1 MHDPADTQPDYP
13 IAQRFG
19 LYRLGDDP
27 LTSNWLVVVSRHE
40 RCLARAPGVV
50 AAPVRFRPIVFL
62 GDLPLGSDDGLP
74 TTGVLETDTLLWVRK
89 QDLDHLV
96 GILAHRHHRR
106 LRRALA
112 AALGLRPP

>member
-1 MHDPADTQPDYP
+1 MPEPADTLLDYP

-27 LTSNWLVVVSRHE
+27 LTSNWLVVVSRYE

-50 AAPVRFRPIVFL
+50 AAPVRFRPIIFL
-62 GDLPLGSDDGLP
+62 GDLPLGPDDGLP
-74 TTGVLETDTLLWVRK
+74 RDAVLETDTLLWIRK
-89 QDLDHLV
+89 QDLGHLV

>member
-1 MHDPADTQPDYP
+1 MFPHTEAPDYP

-27 LTSNWLVVVSRHE
+27 ATARWLVVVSRYE

-50 AAPVRFRPIVFL
+50 AAPVRFRPVIFL
-62 GDLPLGSDDGLP
+62 GDLPLGPDDGLP
-74 TTGVLETDTLLWVRK
+74 SRGVLETDTLLWIRK
-89 QDLDHLV
+89 EHLGHLV

-112 AALGLRPP
+112 AALGLRTP

>member
-1 MHDPADTQPDYP
+1 MQPPQPDRDYP

-27 LTSNWLVVVSRHE
+27 ATARWLVVVSRYE

-50 AAPVRFRPIVFL
+50 AAPVRFRPVIFL
-62 GDLPLGSDDGLP
+62 GDLPLGPEDGLP
-74 TTGVLETDTLLWVRK
+74 THGVLETDTLLWARK
-89 QDLDHLV
+89 ADLGHLV

-112 AALGLRPP
+112 AALGLRAP